1 MDEDAYDAPDYAGYD
16 YADYADY
23 AGYAD
28 GGYADEY
35 AAGYTDA
42 EPAIPLS
49 DIKYDQPMGG
59 AYDELAQ

>member
-49 DIKYDQPMGG
+49 DIKYD
-59 AYDELAQ
+59 